1 MKGFT
6 AVLSDYFGILVLFL
20 MAAGV
25 AGLFIL
31 LSQNLGPKKPNPAKN
46 MPYEC
51 GKNPFELPTGRHAVK
66 FYLVGILFVIF
77 DIELIFLF
85 PWAVIFRELG
95 VPVFTAV
102 LFFLFLFEL
111 GFVYA
116 WKKGAL
122 QWK

>member
-1 MKGFT
+1 M
-6 AVLSDYFGILVLFL
+6 LSDYYGVLI
-20 MAAGV
+20 
-25 AGLFIL
+25 LFIFASAL
-31 LSQNLGPKKPNPAKN
+31 SGVFIFLSQMLGPRKPNPAKEL
-46 MPYEC
+46 PYEC

-85 PWAVIFRELG
+85 PWAVVFRELG
-95 VPVFTAV
+95 LTVFWAV
-102 LFFLFLFEL
+102 MFFLVLFEL

-122 QWK
+122 KWT

>member
-1 MKGFT
+1 M
-6 AVLSDYFGILVLFL
+6 LSDYAGILAMFV
-20 MAAGV
+20 MAVGV
-25 AGLFIL
+25 SGLFIYL
-31 LSQNLGPKKPNPAKN
+31 AQTLGPRKPNPVKD

-51 GKNPFELPTGRHAVK
+51 GKPPFELPTGRHAVK

-85 PWAVIFRELG
+85 PWAVVFRELG
-95 VPVFTAV
+95 IQVFMAV
-102 LFFLFLFEL
+102 MFFLAVFEL

-122 QWK
+122 QWR

>member
-1 MKGFT
+1 MQ
-6 AVLSDYFGILVLFL
+6 DYFGIVVLFTF
-20 MAAGV
+20 AAGL
-25 AGLFIL
+25 AGLFIF
-31 LSQNLGPKKPNPAKN
+31 LSQALGPSKPNPVKDT
-46 MPYEC
+46 PYEC
-51 GKNPFELPTGRHAVK
+51 GLNPFELPTGRHAVK

-85 PWAVIFRELG
+85 PWAVNVRALG
-95 VPVFTAV
+95 AEVFWAV
-102 LFFLFLFEL
+102 VFFLIIFEL

>member
-1 MKGFT
+1 MLK
-6 AVLSDYFGILVLFL
+6 DYFGIVALFL

-25 AGLFIL
+25 AGLFIF
-31 LSQNLGPKKPNPAKN
+31 LSERLGPRKPNPAKD

-51 GKNPFELPTGRHAVK
+51 GQNPFSLPTGRHAVK

-85 PWAVIFRELG
+85 PWAVSLRELG
-95 VPVFTAV
+95 FSVFAAV
-102 LFFLFLFEL
+102 LFFLAMFEL

>member
-1 MKGFT
+1 
-6 AVLSDYFGILVLFL
+6 

-25 AGLFIL
+25 GGLFIL

-51 GKNPFELPTGRHAVK
+51 GKNPFSLPTGRHAVK

-95 VPVFTAV
+95 VPVFFSV